1 MNNCDARIMIKD
13 TSNYILIQT
22 DVHAL
27 PVTKCNDPNPIISTL
42 CVSTDSNLGAI
53 FFWEIVGNKDKS
65 LALKLYERLRHR
77 SKTHHA
83 SSRVFGWMAVMYA
96 KFFRLQVEY
105 SGTAM
110 KLVSPRKLLLKKAR
124 VIRDL
129 FGVELIHY
137 IVIDADEGNY
147 DFYITEQTETQ
158 LSAIPINRFI
168 D

>member
-1 MNNCDARIMIKD
+1 MLKD
-13 TSNYILIQT
+13 TPNFLFIQT
-22 DVHAL
+22 DAHAL
-27 PVTKCNDPNPIISTL
+27 PVDKCNDPNPIISTL
-42 CVSTDSNLGAI
+42 CVDADLNHATI
-53 FFWEIVGNKDKS
+53 FFWEIAVGEDKS
-65 LALKLYERLRHR
+65 LALKLYDRLRRR
-77 SKTHHA
+77 SKTQHA
-83 SSRVFGWMAVMYA
+83 FSRVFGWLAVVYA
-96 KFFRLQVEY
+96 RFFRLQVEY
-105 SGTAM
+105 SGTSL

-137 IVIDADEGNY
+137 IVSVGDEGDY